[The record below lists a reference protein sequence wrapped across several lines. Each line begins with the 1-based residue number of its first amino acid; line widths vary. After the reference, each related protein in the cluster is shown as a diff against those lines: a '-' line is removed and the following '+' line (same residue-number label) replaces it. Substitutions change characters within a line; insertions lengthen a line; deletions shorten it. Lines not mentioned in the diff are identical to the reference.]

1 MTHDKH
7 PSELTAEEL
16 RKERNVLANVVH
28 GAAATPSPKDLENA
42 PLIEDWLLFTGFED
56 ISLIGRLTEANG
68 RTRTLITRALI
79 ALDDD
84 LEWAYLEDG
93 YMRLGPRFSVEQGPR
108 HLAMRAVATDL
119 RGIRT
124 QLEGQAYWAQKAL
137 DALGEMR
144 CDA

>member
-7 PSELTAEEL
+7 PPELTVEEL
-16 RKERNVLANVVH
+16 RKERNVLANVDH
-28 GAAATPSPKDLENA
+28 GATAKPSPNDLENA
-42 PLIEDWLLFTGFED
+42 PLLDDWLLFTGFED

-79 ALDDD
+79 ALDEELD
-84 LEWAYLEDG
+84 WAFLEDG
-93 YMRLGPRFSVEQGPR
+93 YMRLGPRFSVEEAPP

-124 QLEGQAYWAQKAL
+124 DLEGQAYWAQKAL

>member
-1 MTHDKH
+1 MTYDKH
-7 PSELTAEEL
+7 PTELTAAEL
-16 RKERNVLANVVH
+16 REERSVLANVVL
-28 GAAATPSPKDLENA
+28 GATAKPSPKDLENA
-42 PLIEDWLLFTGFED
+42 PLLEDWMLFTGFED
-56 ISLIGRLTEANG
+56 ISLFGRLTEATG
-68 RTRTLITRALI
+68 RTRTLITRAII
-79 ALDDD
+79 ALDDA

-93 YMRLGPRFSVEQGPR
+93 YMRLGPRFSVEEAPP

-137 DALGEMR
+137 DALGEIR